1 MMMFIRQQ
9 ESVRMVL
16 DTARKFLERLERE
29 ETLRTQLYISNP
41 KDIETFV
48 QFAHGKGF
56 VTTVADMQTALTE
69 FKPKLKTGNL
79 ESLKQLAA
87 PKN

>member
-1 MMMFIRQQ
+1 
-9 ESVRMVL
+9 MVL
-16 DTARKFLERLERE
+16 ETARKFLERLERE

-56 VTTVADMQTALTE
+56 VTTVADMQTALAE

-79 ESLKQLAA
+79 EPLKQLAA